1 MKNTPLA
8 IKIGLAML
16 FIATMPSP
24 AQALQTHGA
33 PEGLYVHQIGHVL
46 FAIAMLGFA
55 LRIRQSR
62 LREEKSWRMMSVGA
76 LLFAL
81 WNGWALT
88 GHFLTLHVSPQDF
101 IRDSHG
107 MKSALL
113 LQEPMNGL
121 YYILK
126 MDHLICLPALILI
139 YLALRR
145 MRGRPVDRSTI
156 EEKY

>member
-1 MKNTPLA
+1 MKNTALTA
-8 IKIGLAML
+8 GIGLAIL
-16 FIATMPSP
+16 FITIMPET
-24 AQALQTHGA
+24 AHALQTHGA

-46 FAIAMLGFA
+46 FAIAMIGFA

-62 LREEKSWRMMSVGA
+62 LNEEKAWRMMSVGA

-81 WNGWALT
+81 WNGWALA
-88 GHFLTLHVSPQDF
+88 GHFLTLYVAPQDF

-107 MKSALL
+107 MKSALI
-113 LQEPMNGL
+113 LQEPMNVL

-139 YLALRR
+139 YLALKR
-145 MRGRPVDRSTI
+145 MGDRPVDRAGI
-156 EEKY
+156 EDKP